1 MSPPLHTCHGSSTP
15 NGASAVADSQCLCS
29 NAFIVPT
36 VYFFYPETANRSLEE
51 MDIIF
56 RKSKSIFDTVG
67 IAKREPRRYGKHG
80 ELLLKTEQI
89 EDNRLRNASVV
100 SANAGKVSEKWDEGG
115 SDEKKEM

>member
-1 MSPPLHTCHGSSTP
+1 
-15 NGASAVADSQCLCS
+15 
-29 NAFIVPT
+29 
-36 VYFFYPETANRSLEE
+36 

-89 EDNRLRNASVV
+89 EDDRLRNASVV
-100 SANAGKVSEKWDEGG
+100 SANAGMRGLTLDESG
-115 SDEKKEM
+115 SDEKKDMA

>member
-1 MSPPLHTCHGSSTP
+1 M
-15 NGASAVADSQCLCS
+15 
-29 NAFIVPT
+29 
-36 VYFFYPETANRSLEE
+36 YFFYPETANRSLEE

-89 EDNRLRNASVV
+89 EDTRVRNASVV
-100 SANAGKVSEKWDEGG
+100 SANARKPSATWDD
-115 SDEKKEM
+115 SANDEKKEL